1 MLAPGYWRSVFRALR
16 HGTDTSGTISGHQGK
31 DPQARPRDG
40 GVYRPGMG
48 KTYALRRF
56 MKNWLNRGGSKMERN
71 GLLSLQAMMFLLIGA
86 GVFLKKKNIIT
97 GEGRKVLTDL
107 IVDII
112 LPCNIIGA
120 FYTAFDKEMLISGLQ
135 ILIVSLALQ
144 LFCMLISG
152 FCYKRVPKSQRVILQ
167 YGTVCSNAGFL
178 GNPVAEGLYGSLGLL
193 YASIYLIPQRIVMWS
208 AGISYFT
215 ESPDK
220 KKKSKPLN

>member
-1 MLAPGYWRSVFRALR
+1 
-16 HGTDTSGTISGHQGK
+16 
-31 DPQARPRDG
+31 
-40 GVYRPGMG
+40 
-48 KTYALRRF
+48 
-56 MKNWLNRGGSKMERN
+56 MERN

-135 ILIVSLALQ
+135 ILMVSLALQ

-193 YASIYLIPQRIVMWS
+193 YASIYLIPHLFAHWFLNLDVQKMTAAAVMMTAVFLAQASLLWLWGRRRRREGRGS
-208 AGISYFT
+208 V
-215 ESPDK
+215 
-220 KKKSKPLN
+220 